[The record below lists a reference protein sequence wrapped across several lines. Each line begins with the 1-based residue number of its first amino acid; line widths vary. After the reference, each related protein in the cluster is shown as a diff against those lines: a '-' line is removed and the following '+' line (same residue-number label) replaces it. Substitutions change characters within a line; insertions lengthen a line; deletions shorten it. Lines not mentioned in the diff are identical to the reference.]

1 MRKVAIAAAAYAGW
15 NPNMEERMTEKDQEL
30 KRRAFLKKSLTG
42 LAAVGAVPGAVKAAA
57 LGADAAGRT
66 SAAAAK
72 PIIRTLG
79 KTGLKVPVVSMG
91 VMNADNPAV
100 VQAALESG
108 ITLLDT
114 ASGYQRGRNEQMIGE
129 VIKGRPRDSFMIAT
143 KVPGPNRDRSMQGLD
158 AAALEQNFLGKFDEC
173 LGRLGLDHVEILYLH
188 NNTAPEHVQNQA
200 IIGAL
205 QKAKKAG
212 KALFVGITTHSNE
225 PAVIRATIEA
235 KAYDVIL
242 TAYNFRQDHA
252 AEVRKAVAEAAA
264 AGIGVVAMKT
274 QAGVY
279 WDKEK
284 QQPINMRA
292 ALKWVLND
300 PNVATAIPGFTTFD
314 QLKEDMTVVS
324 DITLTP
330 EELKDLRIGEQVAGL
345 YCQQCGQ
352 CVAGCPKGLPIPDL
366 MRSYMYAYG
375 YRNLQAAHE
384 LVGSLDIAEDP
395 CGSCAS
401 CSAACAKGFDIA
413 DRVRDISR
421 LRAVPGDFFA

>member
-1 MRKVAIAAAAYAGW
+1 
-15 NPNMEERMTEKDQEL
+15 MEERMTGRTTEL
-30 KRRAFLKKSLTG
+30 KRRAFLKKGLTG

-57 LGADAAGRT
+57 LGATATGEA
-66 SAAAAK
+66 SAK
-72 PIIRTLG
+72 PIVRTLG

-100 VQAALESG
+100 VQAALDGG
-108 ITLLDT
+108 IVLLDT
-114 ASGYQRGRNEQMIGE
+114 AWGYQRGRNEQMIGQ
-129 VIKGRPRDSFMIAT
+129 VVKGRARDAFMIAT

-173 LGRLGLDHVEILYLH
+173 LTRLGLDHVEILYLH
-188 NNTAPEHVQNQA
+188 NNTDPEHVQNPV

-212 KALFVGITTHSNE
+212 KARFIGITTHGNE
-225 PAVIRATIEA
+225 PDVIRATIA
-235 KAYDVIL
+235 TKAYDVIL
-242 TAYNFRQDHA
+242 TAYNFRQDYR
-252 AEVRKAVAEAAA
+252 EDMRKAVAEATA
-264 AGIGVVAMKT
+264 AGLGVVAMKT
-274 QAGVY
+274 QAGAY

-300 PNVATAIPGFTTFD
+300 PNVTTAIPGFTTFD
-314 QLKEDMTVVS
+314 QLKEDLTVMT
-324 DITLTP
+324 DLTLTA
-330 EELKDLRIGEQVAGL
+330 EDLKDLRLGEQVAGL

-352 CVAGCPKGLPIPDL
+352 CLSGCTKSLPIPDL

-375 YRNLQAAHE
+375 YRNLGLAHE
-384 LVGSLDIAEDP
+384 LVGSLDVAEDP

-401 CSAACAKGFDIA
+401 CSAVCAKGFDIA

>member
-1 MRKVAIAAAAYAGW
+1 MT
-15 NPNMEERMTEKDQEL
+15 NPSQEERMTGNENEL
-30 KRRAFLKKSLTG
+30 KRRAFLRKGLTG
-42 LAAVGAVPGAVKAAA
+42 LAAVGAVPGVVKAAA
-57 LGADAAGRT
+57 LGSSRPGQDGAGQ
-66 SAAAAK
+66 AAAK
-72 PIIRTLG
+72 PIVRALG
-79 KTGLKVPVVSMG
+79 RTGLKIPVVSMG

-100 VQAALESG
+100 VQAALDSG
-108 ITLLDT
+108 IFMLDT
-114 ASGYQRGRNEQMIGE
+114 AHGYQRGKNEEMIGQ

-143 KVPGPNRDRSMQGLD
+143 KVQGPGGRDRSMQGLTGE
-158 AAALEQNFLGKFDEC
+158 ALQKAYLDKFDIS

-188 NNTAPEHVQNQA
+188 NNTTREEVQNPD
-200 IIGAL
+200 IMEAL

-212 KALFVGITTHSNE
+212 KARFIGITTHGNE

-235 KAYDVIL
+235 KVYDVVL
-242 TAYNFRQDHA
+242 TAYNFRQDYR
-252 AEVRKAVAEAAA
+252 EELRKAVDEAVK
-264 AGIGVVAMKT
+264 AGLGIVAMKT
-274 QAGVY
+274 QAGAY

-300 PNVATAIPGFTTFD
+300 PNVTTAIPGFTTFD
-314 QLKEDMTVVS
+314 QLKEDLTVMT
-324 DITLTP
+324 DLKLTP
-330 EELKDLRIGEQVAGL
+330 QELKDLRLGEQVAGL

-352 CVAGCPKGLPIPDL
+352 CLAGCAKNLPIPDL

-384 LVGSLDIAEDP
+384 LVGSLDIAGDP
-395 CGSCAS
+395 CGACAS
-401 CSAACAKGFDIA
+401 CTAVCAKGFDIA